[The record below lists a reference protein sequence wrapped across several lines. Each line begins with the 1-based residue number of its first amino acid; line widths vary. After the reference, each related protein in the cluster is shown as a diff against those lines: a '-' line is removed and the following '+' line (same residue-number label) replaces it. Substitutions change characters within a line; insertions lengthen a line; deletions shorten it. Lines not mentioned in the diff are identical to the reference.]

1 MRARLALGAALL
13 IVCGAWQAPRALAQ
27 QAPPLKV
34 CMAENNPPLSQ
45 TLGRPRAGA
54 EMRGLDVLL
63 ARAIAAELGR
73 PLATVPF
80 ESKFDRDTLLTY
92 EVNALLSS
100 GVCELAS
107 GFPLLAPD
115 LGAPMRARAKAPD
128 YPGAPPIRQRPAVA
142 LGTLVPTRAYQAS
155 VMGVVLRDASRSI
168 DKLADLKP
176 LRVGMIAGTMAS
188 AALMLYRNGMLRAS
202 LVSLSQQDDLL
213 AALDAGQFDAALVP
227 LNKFDAYRLAHPQT
241 RIVASH
247 YVPPLR
253 VNLGL
258 VALDGAPQ
266 LIAAANR
273 VIERALASGE
283 LEAWARESG
292 ATWTRPS
299 PPDVSAPFSFSSL
312 IED

>member
-1 MRARLALGAALL
+1 VRTRLALGAALL
-13 IVCGAWQAPRALAQ
+13 FALGAPPAPRALAQ
-27 QAPPLKV
+27 DAAPLKV
-34 CMAENNPPLSQ
+34 CMAENNPPLSYRV
-45 TLGRPRAGA
+45 GP
-54 EMRGLDVLL
+54 EMRGLDALL

-73 PLATVPF
+73 PLAAVPF
-80 ESKFDRDTLLTY
+80 ESKFDRDTSLTY

-128 YPGAPPIRQRPAVA
+128 YPGAAPIRQRPAVA
-142 LGTLVPTRAYQAS
+142 LGTLVPSRAYHAS
-155 VMGVVLRDASRSI
+155 VMGVVLRDASRQV
-168 DKLADLKP
+168 DRLADLKP

-202 LVSLSQQDDLL
+202 LVSLSQHDDLL

-241 RIVASH
+241 RLAAAH
-247 YVPPLR
+247 YVHPLR

-273 VIERALASGE
+273 VIERALANGE
-283 LEAWARESG
+283 LEGWARDAG
-292 ATWTRPS
+292 ATWARPS
-299 PPDVSAPFSFSSL
+299 LPDVSAPFSFGAL
-312 IED
+312 IDD